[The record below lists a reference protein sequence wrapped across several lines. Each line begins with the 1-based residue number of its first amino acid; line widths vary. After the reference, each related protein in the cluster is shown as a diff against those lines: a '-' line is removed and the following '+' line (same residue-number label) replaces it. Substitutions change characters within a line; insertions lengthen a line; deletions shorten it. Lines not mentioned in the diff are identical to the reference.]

1 MSHAKRRDWLAR
13 WVHWSLLI
21 GVLISGVVL
30 AVGLLRDPNLGPQEQ
45 SGKILSIPA
54 VLEGASRQEGVPL
67 INLGLLLLMA
77 TPILRIVVLGLG
89 WFFRGDIHFAIVSLL
104 VLLLLVLSILLGIG

>member
-1 MSHAKRRDWLAR
+1 MSATKHGDRLAR

-30 AVGLLRDPNLGPQEQ
+30 AAGLLRDPTLGPQER
-45 SGKILSIPA
+45 SGTALSIPE
-54 VLEGASRQEGVPL
+54 VLQGASRQEGVPL

-77 TPILRIVVLGLG
+77 TPILRIAVLGVG
-89 WFFRGDIHFAIVSLL
+89 WFFSGDIHFAMVSAVVMLLLIVS
-104 VLLLLVLSILLGIG
+104 IALGIG

>member
-1 MSHAKRRDWLAR
+1 MSTTSHRDRLAR

-30 AVGLLRDPNLGPQEQ
+30 AAGVWRDPTLGPQER
-45 SGKILSIPA
+45 SGKVLSIPE
-54 VLEGASRQEGVPL
+54 VLQGASRLEGVPL

-77 TPILRIVVLGLG
+77 TPILRIAVLGCG
-89 WFFRGDIHFAIVSLL
+89 WFFSGDIHFAMASAV
-104 VLLLLVLSILLGIG
+104 VMLLLILSIGLGIG

>member
-1 MSHAKRRDWLAR
+1 MSHAKRRDWQAR

-21 GVLISGVVL
+21 GVLVSGVVL
-30 AVGLLRDPNLGPQEQ
+30 AAGLLRDPNLGPQER

-54 VLEGASRQEGVPL
+54 VLEGASQQEGVPL

-89 WFFRGDIHFAIVSLL
+89 WFFSGDIHFAIVSLL
-104 VLLLLVLSILLGIG
+104 VLLLLVVSMLLGIG